1 MAKAKGS
8 AKVKAKEEEA
18 DIELEDLDTDAET
31 TEDEAKGSKAQAVE
45 FGASDLAKYLTEKL
59 DNGKVISARDLRAL
73 IRKMAREDSPR
84 VDREIKAGNR
94 TRYDWPGG
102 LDHPEVKAICAAVL
116 GGEME
121 ADKQAKLAELKEKK
135 AKKKAAEGKSGKGKG
150 KKAKAADVEEDDD
163 EVEEIEV
170 D

>member
-1 MAKAKGS
+1 MLFRS
-8 AKVKAKEEEA
+8 EA

-150 KKAKAADVEEDDD
+150 KKAKAAEVEEDDD